1 MQFEFIEV
9 LCSRQGHHTGIVRT
23 RRQFAEVNAVFL
35 ADEKLYSPNTSSR
48 QGFCHSFRHTFGLLQ
63 VGCAHRSRLEAL
75 TIVAIFLHM
84 SDGSAE

>member
-9 LCSRQGHHTGIVRT
+9 LRSRQGHHTGIVRA

-35 ADEKLYSPNTSSR
+35 ADEKLYSPNSGSG
-48 QGFCHSFRHTFGLLQ
+48 QGFGHRFRHTFSLLQ

-75 TIVAIFLHM
+75 AIVAIFLHM